1 MMTFLFAEKGASV
14 DFGRRQGIYRIGLIC
29 KYYEQ
34 MTKEIGLQANEKT
47 EGAYAKLDNAFW
59 ELIVAEAKALDK

>member
-1 MMTFLFAEKGASV
+1 MNEDKG
-14 DFGRRQGIYRIGLIC
+14 FYRIGLIC

-47 EGAYAKLDNAFW
+47 EGAYEKLDNAFG
-59 ELIVAEAKALDK
+59 ELIVAEAMNL

>member
-1 MMTFLFAEKGASV
+1 M
-14 DFGRRQGIYRIGLIC
+14 DFERRQGIYRIGLIC

-47 EGAYAKLDNAFW
+47 EGAYEKLDNAFG
-59 ELIVAEAKALDK
+59 ELIVAEAKSL